1 MKKIRIAID
10 GPAGAGKS
18 SVSRLVAD
26 KLGYEYIDT
35 GAIYRCLALRMND
48 KVELEDTEGIKG
60 ILTDFDVSF
69 RIVDGINRVYINTL
83 DVTGE
88 IRTEKI
94 SMLASSVSALPFV
107 RDALFSMQK
116 RYAAKGGVVME
127 GRDIGTIIMP
137 EAELK
142 IFLTASP
149 EKRAGRRMLDLKA
162 KGAEI
167 PFEKLVEEI
176 KKRDEQDAGRKIAP
190 LKKADDAILV
200 DNTNIDLVKTA
211 DIIAAYA
218 NERELS
224 S

>member
-26 KLGYEYIDT
+26 KLGYDYIDT
-35 GAIYRCLALRMND
+35 GAIYRCLALLIENAT
-48 KVELEDTEGIKG
+48 ELENLSAIRE
-60 ILTDFDVSF
+60 ILKDFRVSF
-69 RIVDGINRVYINTL
+69 KIVEGINRVYLNDK

-94 SMLASSVSALPFV
+94 SMLASSVSAIPFV
-107 RDALFSMQK
+107 REALLEMQK
-116 RYAAKGGVVME
+116 KYARNGGVVME
-127 GRDIGTIIMP
+127 GRDIGTVIMP
-137 EAELK
+137 DAELK

-149 EKRAGRRMLDLKA
+149 EKRAGRRLLDLKA

-176 KKRDEQDAGRKIAP
+176 KKRDEQDANRKVAP

-211 DIIAAYA
+211 DIIVSYVKD
-218 NERELS
+218 REN
-224 S
+224 

>member
-26 KLGYEYIDT
+26 KLGYQYIDT
-35 GAIYRCLALRMND
+35 GAIYRCLAFLMND
-48 KVELEDTEGIKG
+48 SVTLSNLDGIKQ
-60 ILTDFDVSF
+60 LLQDFDVSF
-69 RIVDGINRVYINTL
+69 KIIEGINRVYLNKK
-83 DVTGE
+83 DVSGE

-94 SMLASSVSALPFV
+94 SMLASSVSAIPFV
-107 RDALFSMQK
+107 REALLSMQK
-116 RYAAKGGVVME
+116 KYAAKGGVVME
-127 GRDIGTIIMP
+127 GRDIGTVIIP
-137 EAELK
+137 DAELK

-162 KGAEI
+162 KGTEI
-167 PFEKLVEEI
+167 SFEKLVEEI
-176 KKRDEQDAGRKIAP
+176 KKRDEQDANRKTAP

-211 DIIAAYA
+211 DIIVGYVK
-218 NERELS
+218 EREK
-224 S
+224 

>member
-26 KLGYEYIDT
+26 KLGYQYIDT
-35 GAIYRCLALRMND
+35 GAIYRCLALLMND
-48 KVELEDTEGIKG
+48 SITLSNLDGIRQLLK
-60 ILTDFDVSF
+60 DFNVSF
-69 RIVDGINRVYINTL
+69 KIVEGTNRVYLNKK
-83 DVTGE
+83 DVSGE

-94 SMLASSVSALPFV
+94 SMLASSVSAIPFV
-107 RDALFSMQK
+107 REALLSMQK
-116 RYAAKGGVVME
+116 EYAMEGGVVME
-127 GRDIGTIIMP
+127 GRDIGTVIIP
-137 EAELK
+137 DAELK

-162 KGAEI
+162 KGAEM

-176 KKRDEQDAGRKIAP
+176 KRRDEQDANRKTAP

-211 DIIAAYA
+211 DIIVGYVK
-218 NERELS
+218 EREKQS
-224 S
+224 